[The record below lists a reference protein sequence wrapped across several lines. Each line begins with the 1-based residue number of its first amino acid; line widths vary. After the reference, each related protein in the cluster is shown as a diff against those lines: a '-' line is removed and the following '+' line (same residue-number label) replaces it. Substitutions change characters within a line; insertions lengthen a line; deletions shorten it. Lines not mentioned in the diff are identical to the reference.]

1 MTTEGYFLTANG
13 SADKA
18 FELRSFELASLS
30 SGQVTIETEAFGL
43 NFADV
48 VARRGLYRD
57 APPMPCVLGYEV
69 VGLVIDVAD
78 DGDRSLVGKRVLAFC
93 RFRGYA
99 KHVITTED
107 ACVVVEQEPAPA
119 EELLALSTQGVTA
132 YYMASYLTPV
142 RQGDIVLI
150 HAAAGG
156 VGSILIQLVKLA
168 GAEVIA
174 KVGRSEKEAF
184 VQNIGADH
192 VVNYN
197 ESNYIEQV
205 KAKLSG
211 RKLDVSFNPVAGST
225 YKKDLSVMGAG
236 ARMILFGGSELGEA
250 KFGIFSK
257 LNFVRKMGVLIPV
270 GLMMNSRSI
279 IGVNMLK
286 IADEKPMVLKACLH
300 AIVELYQQGKL
311 KTFVGGKYVHT
322 ELANAHTF
330 LESGRSTGKI
340 AVFWNV

>member
-1 MTTEGYFLTANG
+1 MTTEGYFLTVNG

-18 FELRSFELASLS
+18 FELRSFELDSLT

-69 VGLVIDVAD
+69 VGHVIDVAD
-78 DGDRSLVGKRVLAFC
+78 GGDHSLVGTRVLAFC
-93 RFRGYA
+93 RFGGYA

-107 ACVVVEQEPAPA
+107 ACVVVEQEPA

-142 RQGDIVLI
+142 RQDDIVLI

-156 VGSILIQLVKLA
+156 VGSILIQLTKLA

-174 KVGRSEKEAF
+174 KVGRSEKEPF
-184 VQNIGADH
+184 VRNIGADH

-197 ESNYIEQV
+197 ESDYIEQV

-211 RKLDVSFNPVAGST
+211 RKLDVSFNPVAGSS

-236 ARMILFGGSELGEA
+236 ARMILFGGSELGKA

-279 IGVNMLK
+279 LGVNMLK

-300 AIVELYQQGKL
+300 AIVELYQKGKL

-322 ELANAHTF
+322 ELANAHSF

-340 AVFWNV
+340 AVFWNA

>member
-1 MTTEGYFLTANG
+1 MTTEGYFLTVNG

-18 FELRSFELASLS
+18 FELRSFELDSLT

-69 VGLVIDVAD
+69 VGRVIDVAD
-78 DGDRSLVGKRVLAFC
+78 GGDNSLVGKRVLAFC
-93 RFRGYA
+93 RFGGYA

-107 ACVVVEQEPAPA
+107 ACVVVEQEPA

-142 RQGDIVLI
+142 RQDDIVLI

-156 VGSILIQLVKLA
+156 VGSILIQLTKLA

-174 KVGRSEKEAF
+174 KVGRSEKEPF
-184 VQNIGADH
+184 VRNIGADH

-197 ESNYIEQV
+197 ESDYIEQV

-211 RKLDVSFNPVAGST
+211 RKLDVSFNPVAGSS

-236 ARMILFGGSELGEA
+236 ARMILFGGSELGKA

-279 IGVNMLK
+279 LGVNMLK

-300 AIVELYQQGKL
+300 AIVELYQKRKL

-322 ELANAHTF
+322 ELANAHSF

-340 AVFWNV
+340 AVFWNA

>member
-1 MTTEGYFLTANG
+1 MTTEGYFLTVNG

-18 FELRSFELASLS
+18 FELRSFELDSLT

-69 VGLVIDVAD
+69 VGRVIDVAD
-78 DGDRSLVGKRVLAFC
+78 GGDNSLVGKRVLAFC
-93 RFRGYA
+93 RFGGYA
-99 KHVITTED
+99 KNVITTED
-107 ACVVVEQEPAPA
+107 ACVVVEQESA

-142 RQGDIVLI
+142 RQDDIVLI

-156 VGSILIQLVKLA
+156 VGSILIQLAKLA

-174 KVGRSEKEAF
+174 KVGRSEKEPF
-184 VQNIGADH
+184 VRNIGADH

-197 ESNYIEQV
+197 ESDYIEQV

-211 RKLDVSFNPVAGST
+211 RKLDVSFNPVAGSS

-236 ARMILFGGSELGEA
+236 ARMILFGGSELGKA

-279 IGVNMLK
+279 LGVNMLK

-300 AIVELYQQGKL
+300 AIVELYQKGKL

-322 ELANAHTF
+322 ELANAHSF

-340 AVFWNV
+340 AVFWNA

>member
-1 MTTEGYFLTANG
+1 MTTEGYFLTVNG

-18 FELRSFELASLS
+18 FELRSFELDSLTL
-30 SGQVTIETEAFGL
+30 GQVTIETEAFGL

-69 VGLVIDVAD
+69 VGRIIDVAD
-78 DGDRSLVGKRVLAFC
+78 GGDHSLVGTRVLAFC
-93 RFRGYA
+93 RFGGYA

-107 ACVVVEQEPAPA
+107 ACVVVEQEPA

-142 RQGDIVLI
+142 RQDYIVLI

-156 VGSILIQLVKLA
+156 VGSILIQLAKLA

-174 KVGRSEKEAF
+174 KVGRSEKEPF
-184 VQNIGADH
+184 VRNIGADH

-197 ESNYIEQV
+197 ESDYIEQV

-211 RKLDVSFNPVAGST
+211 RKLDVSYNPVAGST

-279 IGVNMLK
+279 LGVNMLK

-300 AIVELYQQGKL
+300 AIVELYQKGKL

-322 ELANAHTF
+322 ELANAHSF

-340 AVFWNV
+340 AVFWNA

>member
-1 MTTEGYFLTANG
+1 MTTEGYFLTVNG

-18 FELRSFELASLS
+18 FELRSFELDSLT

-57 APPMPCVLGYEV
+57 APPMPFVLGYEV
-69 VGLVIDVAD
+69 VGRIIDVAD
-78 DGDRSLVGKRVLAFC
+78 GGDNSLVGKRVLAFC
-93 RFRGYA
+93 RFGGYA

-107 ACVVVEQEPAPA
+107 ACVVVEQEPA

-142 RQGDIVLI
+142 RQDDIVLI

-156 VGSILIQLVKLA
+156 VGSIMIQLAKLA

-174 KVGRSEKEAF
+174 KVGRSEKEPF
-184 VQNIGADH
+184 VRNIGADH

-197 ESNYIEQV
+197 ESDYIEQV

-211 RKLDVSFNPVAGST
+211 RKLDVSYNPVAGST

-270 GLMMNSRSI
+270 GLMMNSISI
-279 IGVNMLK
+279 LGVNMLK

-300 AIVELYQQGKL
+300 AIVELYQKGKL

-322 ELANAHTF
+322 ELANAHSF

-340 AVFWNV
+340 AVFWNA

>member
-1 MTTEGYFLTANG
+1 MTTEGYFLTVNG

-18 FELRSFELASLS
+18 FGLRSFELDSLT

-69 VGLVIDVAD
+69 VGRVIDVAD
-78 DGDRSLVGKRVLAFC
+78 GGDHSLVGTRVLAFC
-93 RFRGYA
+93 RFGGYA

-107 ACVVVEQEPAPA
+107 ACVVVEQEPA

-142 RQGDIVLI
+142 RQDDIVLI

-156 VGSILIQLVKLA
+156 VGSILIQLAKLA

-174 KVGRSEKEAF
+174 KVGLSEKEPF
-184 VQNIGADH
+184 VRNIGADH

-197 ESNYIEQV
+197 ESDYIEQV

-211 RKLDVSFNPVAGST
+211 RKLDVSYNPVAGST

-279 IGVNMLK
+279 LGVNMLK

-300 AIVELYQQGKL
+300 AIVELYQKGKL

-322 ELANAHTF
+322 ELANAHSF

-340 AVFWNV
+340 AVFWNA

>member
-1 MTTEGYFLTANG
+1 MTTEGYFLTVNG

-18 FELRSFELASLS
+18 FELRSFELDRLT

-69 VGLVIDVAD
+69 VGHVIDVAD
-78 DGDRSLVGKRVLAFC
+78 GGDNSLVGKRVLAFC
-93 RFRGYA
+93 RFGGYA

-107 ACVVVEQEPAPA
+107 ACVVVEQEPA

-142 RQGDIVLI
+142 RQDDIVLI

-156 VGSILIQLVKLA
+156 VGSILIQLTKLA

-174 KVGRSEKEAF
+174 KVGRSEKEPF
-184 VQNIGADH
+184 VRNIGADH

-197 ESNYIEQV
+197 ESDYIEQV

-211 RKLDVSFNPVAGST
+211 RKLDVSFNPVAGSS

-236 ARMILFGGSELGEA
+236 ARMILFGGSELGKA

-279 IGVNMLK
+279 LGVNMLK

-300 AIVELYQQGKL
+300 AIVELYQKGKL

-322 ELANAHTF
+322 ELANAHSF

-340 AVFWNV
+340 AVFWNA

>member
-1 MTTEGYFLTANG
+1 MTTEGYFLTVNG

-18 FELRSFELASLS
+18 FELRSFELDSLT

-69 VGLVIDVAD
+69 VGRVIDVAD
-78 DGDRSLVGKRVLAFC
+78 GGDNSLVGKRVLAFC
-93 RFRGYA
+93 RFGGYA

-107 ACVVVEQEPAPA
+107 ACVVVEQEPA

-142 RQGDIVLI
+142 HQDDIVLI

-156 VGSILIQLVKLA
+156 VGSILIQLTKLA

-174 KVGRSEKEAF
+174 KVGRSEKEPF
-184 VQNIGADH
+184 VRNIGADH

-197 ESNYIEQV
+197 ESDYIEQV

-211 RKLDVSFNPVAGST
+211 RKLDVSFNPVAGSS
-225 YKKDLSVMGAG
+225 YKKDLSLMGAG
-236 ARMILFGGSELGEA
+236 ARMILFGGSELGKA

-279 IGVNMLK
+279 LGVNMLK

-300 AIVELYQQGKL
+300 AIVELYQKGKL

-322 ELANAHTF
+322 ELANAHSF

-340 AVFWNV
+340 AVFWNA

>member
-1 MTTEGYFLTANG
+1 MTTEGYFLTVNG

-18 FELRSFELASLS
+18 FELRSFELDSLT

-69 VGLVIDVAD
+69 VGRVIDVAD
-78 DGDRSLVGKRVLAFC
+78 GGDNSLVGKRVLAFC
-93 RFRGYA
+93 RFGGYA

-107 ACVVVEQEPAPA
+107 ACVVVEQEPA

-142 RQGDIVLI
+142 RQDDIVLI

-156 VGSILIQLVKLA
+156 VGSILIQLTKLA

-174 KVGRSEKEAF
+174 KVGRSEKEPF
-184 VQNIGADH
+184 VRNIGADH

-197 ESNYIEQV
+197 ESDYIEQV

-211 RKLDVSFNPVAGST
+211 RKLDVSFNPVAGSS

-236 ARMILFGGSELGEA
+236 ARMILFGGSELGKA

-257 LNFVRKMGVLIPV
+257 FNFVRKMGVLIPV

-279 IGVNMLK
+279 LGVNMLK

-300 AIVELYQQGKL
+300 AIVELYQKGKL

-322 ELANAHTF
+322 ELANAHSF

-340 AVFWNV
+340 AVFWNA